1 MKKVFSF
8 FLSLLMIFQ
17 LAVPLTASV
26 GDNPSVYISANRVT
40 PGETVKMPVV
50 ITDAANLLG
59 FKLSFGLALVVIIAI
74 FIKKRKLRQ
83 E

>member
-17 LAVPLTASV
+17 LAVPLTASA
-26 GDNPSVYISANRVT
+26 GDDPSVYISTNRIT

-50 ITDAANLLG
+50 INGVANLLG
-59 FKLSFGLALVVIIAI
+59 FKLTFGLALVVIIAI